1 MVTGELPLTH
11 SGREIDGYECMG
23 TLVFPKLEL
32 APGESVSSVIAL
44 VYDEKD
50 PKGTE
55 EKILPLLTAEKFDEL
70 LAASKEHWA
79 DINHMKYRSG
89 DTSFDNWMYWVDFQ
103 PTLRRIFGCSFL
115 PHHDYGKGG
124 RGWRDLWQ
132 DCLALLIMNPD
143 GVRDML
149 VANFGGVRADG
160 TNATI
165 IGAGLGEFVADRNGI
180 ARVWMDHGMWP
191 WLTVQLYLNQTGDY
205 GLLREKAPYFKDR
218 MILHG
223 DGADEE
229 WEASQGSLQ
238 RDESGEV
245 VHGTVLEHLLI
256 EHLTSFYDVG
266 EHNHIRIRGADWN
279 DALDMAADR
288 GESVAF
294 TAMYAK
300 NLLDLADT
308 IELCQKKC
316 GLEKVTLMKELEIL
330 IGQKPSV
337 YDSIDQK
344 KQILSKYLAAC
355 AHTVSGRHKMF
366 RASELAEDLRAKGE
380 WIREHI
386 RRTEWVRESGQTG
399 WYNGYYDNDANAL
412 EGIGSDGSANIMLTS
427 QVFAILSGTASD
439 EQVAQ
444 IVSAADKYLYRAEV
458 GGYRL
463 NTNFH
468 EIKHNM
474 GRMFG
479 FAYGQKENGS
489 VFCHMATMFA
499 NSLYRR
505 GFAEAGYKVIRAMYD
520 HVRDIDRAGI
530 YPGIPEYIDGNGRGV
545 YHYLTGAGS
554 WLAMT
559 VLCEMFGIKGDQG
572 DLVLQ
577 PKLMREQLDEN
588 GRASAEF
595 VFAGRK
601 LCVTYQMDAGRT
613 VQSGPQW
620 KVLELSIDG
629 AAHPAGRIPRSV
641 IEALSEDD
649 RHEIIAIL

>member
-1 MVTGELPLTH
+1 MSNYQFTDGHGTFTLADPQHHSYLYFPLTDENGVMSSITPELGGDSKTGENSFLLEPVSSDNLHGNKSSRNFWVLTEGERPWSATGVSAWQQGLKFTGEEEKVSLTAGLLYQTVTRTSRSLQLTSEITSFVPHTKLRTELTKVTIRNDADKARVIRCIAAVPIYGRSAANIRDHRNVTSMLNRIYTLEAGVVNMPTMAFDERGHLVNELSYGVFGKLDGQFPEGFIPTLETFIGEGGSLEAPRTMVTGELPLTH

-300 NLLDLADT
+300 NLLDLADRRSA
-308 IELCQKKC
+308 
-316 GLEKVTLMKELEIL
+316 GWRRS
-330 IGQKPSV
+330 PS
-337 YDSIDQK
+337 
-344 KQILSKYLAAC
+344 
-355 AHTVSGRHKMF
+355 
-366 RASELAEDLRAKGE
+366 
-380 WIREHI
+380 
-386 RRTEWVRESGQTG
+386 
-399 WYNGYYDNDANAL
+399 
-412 EGIGSDGSANIMLTS
+412 
-427 QVFAILSGTASD
+427 
-439 EQVAQ
+439 
-444 IVSAADKYLYRAEV
+444 
-458 GGYRL
+458 
-463 NTNFH
+463 
-468 EIKHNM
+468 
-474 GRMFG
+474 
-479 FAYGQKENGS
+479 
-489 VFCHMATMFA
+489 
-499 NSLYRR
+499 
-505 GFAEAGYKVIRAMYD
+505 
-520 HVRDIDRAGI
+520 
-530 YPGIPEYIDGNGRGV
+530 
-545 YHYLTGAGS
+545 
-554 WLAMT
+554 
-559 VLCEMFGIKGDQG
+559 
-572 DLVLQ
+572 
-577 PKLMREQLDEN
+577 
-588 GRASAEF
+588 
-595 VFAGRK
+595 
-601 LCVTYQMDAGRT
+601 
-613 VQSGPQW
+613 
-620 KVLELSIDG
+620 
-629 AAHPAGRIPRSV
+629 
-641 IEALSEDD
+641 
-649 RHEIIAIL
+649 